1 MPLKV
6 LFLTTNYPS
15 SESPIDGV
23 FVREHAR
30 AAALAGAAVRVVHLQ
45 RTHGRR
51 GLFELVEEDD
61 DPPLV
66 RVRYRRF
73 GRPLSY
79 AAFVAGARV
88 AAGDLDVVHAS
99 SHLSALAARALRKP
113 LVYSEHWSAFLPDN
127 PVRLSRTMAWAAR
140 STLERAQ
147 LVLPPSEAMRA
158 ALASF
163 APRARLRVVPNV
175 VDDELFRPG
184 RGDRSDERR
193 LLTAGLLG
201 ENGAKGVDYLLDAL
215 ALLARDRNGFRL
227 DVVGDGPL
235 RPEYEARA
243 RRLGVEGL
251 VSFHGL
257 RPKRELAE
265 RMRAADLFVLASRFE
280 NNPCVVLEA
289 MASGLPV
296 VATRVGGL
304 PELVDERT
312 GLLAEPRDPESI
324 ARRIGE
330 ALDRLDAFDRGEIA
344 RRARERYG
352 REAVGALLLR
362 AYEDAQ
368 REAEAPSA
376 KRLAK

>member
-1 MPLKV
+1 VKV

-15 SESPIDGV
+15 DESPVDGV

-30 AAALAGAAVRVVHLQ
+30 AAAQAGADVRVVHLQ
-45 RTHGRR
+45 RTPGRR
-51 GLFELVEEDD
+51 GLFELVREDD

-73 GRPLSY
+73 PRPLSY
-79 AAFVAGARV
+79 AAFVAGARA
-88 AAGDLDVVHAS
+88 AAGDPDVVHAS
-99 SHLSALAARALRKP
+99 SHLAALAARTLRKP
-113 LVYSEHWSAFLPDN
+113 LVYSEHWSAFLPGN
-127 PVRLSRTMAWAAR
+127 PTRLSRPMARAAR
-140 STLERAQ
+140 STLERAE

-158 ALASF
+158 ALAAH

-184 RGDRSDERR
+184 SWSDRGERR
-193 LLTAGLLG
+193 LLTVGLLG
-201 ENGAKGVDYLLDAL
+201 ENGAKGIDYLIDAV
-215 ALLARDRNGFRL
+215 ALLARERNGFRL
-227 DVVGDGPL
+227 DVVGDGVL
-235 RPEYEARA
+235 RAQYEEQA
-243 RRLGVEGL
+243 RRLGVDGL

-257 RPKRELAE
+257 RPKPELAE

-289 MASGLPV
+289 MATGLPV

-304 PELVDERT
+304 PELVDEST

-330 ALDRLDAFDRGEIA
+330 ALDRLDAFDREEIA

-352 REAVGALLLR
+352 RAAVGALLLR

-368 REAEAPSA
+368 REVEAPSPD
-376 KRLAK
+376 RLVE